1 MSCGFWNMLLYLF
14 WKEEHCLFWL
24 LSWSHRS
31 PVRLQREPRLL
42 DSGSVSSRQGPVAR
56 KAPPASILG
65 HLFSL
70 ISNHTLPVHYAPIRP
85 FCSSDPQS
93 LFLPPGSLCLPSL
106 HLVAHSSHRSMHLQ
120 LLLFILMWAQK
131 RLLQGPSLTSSSP
144 PPQGKHYLYLSSLC
158 HSPLPESFLF
168 IYLFT
173 CLGYPLSNVNSRDF
187 ICFSTSDSQGFSQSL
202 AHWRNAIHVYWIN
215 EFENNIADFVVL
227 LSGILDLQKHLRIF
241 SLHFRARVCKLWPM
255 GQTWLTTCFYE

>member
-1 MSCGFWNMLLYLF
+1 MYFNLSSIGSSENRCVLLGGEPVPSSICRAPPGLATPDGCRGTEDGP
-14 WKEEHCLFWL
+14 WPE
-24 LSWSHRS
+24 SAQ
-31 PVRLQREPRLL
+31 VRLQREPRLL

-56 KAPPASILG
+56 KAPPASVLG

-131 RLLQGPSLTSSSP
+131 HLPQGPSLTSSSP
-144 PPQGKHYLYLSSLC
+144 PPPRKALPLFVIFMSLTITRK
-158 HSPLPESFLF
+158 FLV
-168 IYLFT
+168 YLF
-173 CLGYPLSNVNSRDF
+173 
-187 ICFSTSDSQGFSQSL
+187 
-202 AHWRNAIHVYWIN
+202 VY
-215 EFENNIADFVVL
+215 L
-227 LSGILDLQKHLRIF
+227 LRI
-241 SLHFRARVCKLWPM
+241 SSVKCK
-255 GQTWLTTCFYE
+255 F